1 MTENKDSARSA
12 ERRTKKESALRGMRP
27 WWELFVGV
35 GALVAGAALP
45 GLDERYQPFVGGT
58 LATVLFAGMAV
69 AMVKSFARRQ
79 PWRGAG
85 WAALMV
91 LFVCALWFLLS
102 AKGPRSF

>member
-1 MTENKDSARSA
+1 MTENMGSERSA
-12 ERRTKKESALRGMRP
+12 ERPAQKDSALRGMHP
-27 WWELFVGV
+27 WWELAVGV
-35 GALVAGAALP
+35 GALVVAAVLP
-45 GLDERYQPFVGGT
+45 GVDERYQPFVFGI

-85 WAALMV
+85 GAALMV

>member
-1 MTENKDSARSA
+1 MTADGKRTE
-12 ERRTKKESALRGMRP
+12 ERLTGKQRALRGMHP
-27 WWELFVGV
+27 WWELAVGV
-35 GALVAGAALP
+35 GALAAGAALP

-91 LFVCALWFLLS
+91 LFVCAVWFLLS